1 MKPQLGDTLFNRYTL
16 VTLLRDEPGVQA
28 WKANDRVLAHD
39 CQLFVLTDPSTLED
53 VSSLATQLGR
63 KNGITPVLQFRKS
76 GEAAVLVTRIETGLS
91 LTEYLNGPASGTI
104 SFEAMHSIIG
114 ETAAIATA
122 LETPRLSTDTIR
134 VSVQGVEIADAPL
147 SGLLAE
153 PTKAPE
159 SIQGEQLAIRQL
171 ASVLYALLTRRP
183 SAPDTTYD
191 LASLG
196 EIPGEFRVILSRG
209 LELTKEDGSHGEPM
223 LTLSELTALLG
234 DYKPLTDLTDQD
246 IALPS
251 DAGAGSI
258 STAQVRAVDGDTL
271 VELPDT
277 VVTTE
282 KLPDLTINRAL
293 TEAEAARHA
302 ERVVAEQ
309 NKQTFAE
316 MQADFDSYSPSVLG
330 SSSGDQPGRLSAD
343 AASRL
348 THMPDLPER
357 PASSGDAGGYQGDDL
372 FHEFSFQTQALPT
385 ASGAN
390 PGEETTRIP
399 VFVDPNMAT
408 EAIDVS
414 SVRQEMQTAKP
425 SPALPAPKTGAA
437 ATDAAGANA
446 AAPHTP
452 DMDATI
458 VGMKPI
464 DHDGGAPVAFA
475 PAPHARGV
483 AATDAS
489 TQQPPSFTP
498 KETPAGAVD
507 AATDADNLSKQR
519 LFGKMTTTVAV
530 VIIASVLIVAALAF
544 AVVTFMHS
552 SANPADSGVDKNNQ
566 WPSQQNLDDVPFG
579 DESGDGSSNGSSNG
593 SDQSKDSSQSSG
605 ASAASDGTIELI
617 DVTDAY
623 QR

>member
-39 CQLFVLTDPSTLED
+39 CQLFVLTDPNTLED
-53 VSSLATQLGR
+53 VSSLATLLGR

-76 GEAAVLVTRIETGLS
+76 GDAAVLVTRIESGLS

-104 SFEAMHSIIG
+104 SFEAMRSIIG
-114 ETAAIATA
+114 ETASIATA

-134 VSVQGVEIADAPL
+134 VSVQGIEIADAPL

-183 SAPDTTYD
+183 SSPDTTYD
-191 LASLG
+191 VTSLG
-196 EIPGEFRVILSRG
+196 DIPGDFRVILSRG
-209 LELTKEDGSHGEPM
+209 LELTKEDGRRSEPM

-234 DYKPLTDLTDQD
+234 EYKPLTELTDQD

-258 STAQVRAVDGDTL
+258 STAQVRDFSDDQLT
-271 VELPDT
+271 ELPGI
-277 VVTTE
+277 VITTE
-282 KLPDLTINRAL
+282 KLPDLTIHRAL

-302 ERVVAEQ
+302 EQVVAEQ

-316 MQADFDSYSPSVLG
+316 MQADFDNYAPNVLG
-330 SSSGDQPGRLSAD
+330 SAVGDQPGRLSAD

-348 THMPDLPER
+348 MRMPDLPER
-357 PASSGDAGGYQGDDL
+357 PSTTDDDL
-372 FHEFSFQTQALPT
+372 FHDFSFQTQALPT
-385 ASGAN
+385 MPSSVN

-399 VFVDPNMAT
+399 VVVDPNMVT
-408 EAIDVS
+408 EAIDMS
-414 SVRQEMQTAKP
+414 AARREMQAGKP
-425 SPALPAPKTGAA
+425 NPALPTPSGAA
-437 ATDAAGANA
+437 ANATAAGTA
-446 AAPHTP
+446 AASGAAAGTGTHSP

-458 VGMKPI
+458 VGMTPI
-464 DHDGGAPVAFA
+464 EHDGAGTPVAFA
-475 PAPHARGV
+475 PAPHARGI
-483 AATDAS
+483 ATADAS
-489 TQQPPSFTP
+489 MHQPPSFTP
-498 KETPAGAVD
+498 KEQPVGAGTALD
-507 AATDADNLSKQR
+507 DSDNLAKQR

-530 VIIASVLIVAALAF
+530 VIVASVLIIAALAF
-544 AVVTFMHS
+544 AIVTFTHS
-552 SANPADSGVDKNNQ
+552 SSNPADSGVDKNNE
-566 WPSQQNLDDVPFG
+566 WPSQNNLDDVPFG
-579 DESGDGSSNGSSNG
+579 NG
-593 SDQSKDSSQSSG
+593 SDDSSQSG
-605 ASAASDGTIELI
+605 ANSSAADETGIEFI

-623 QR
+623 FR

>member
-1 MKPQLGDTLFNRYTL
+1 M
-16 VTLLRDEPGVQA
+16 QA

-104 SFEAMHSIIG
+104 SFEAMRSIIG
-114 ETAAIATA
+114 ETAAVATA

-183 SAPDTTYD
+183 SSPDTTYD

-209 LELTKEDGSHGEPM
+209 LELAKEDGSHGEPM

-234 DYKPLTDLTDQD
+234 EYKPLTDLTDQD

-258 STAQVRAVDGDTL
+258 STAQVRAIDGDTL

-330 SSSGDQPGRLSAD
+330 ASAGDQPGRLSAE

-348 THMPDLPER
+348 TRMPDLPER
-357 PASSGDAGGYQGDDL
+357 PAAAGDAGYQGDDL

-414 SVRQEMQTAKP
+414 SVRQEMQSAKP

-437 ATDAAGANA
+437 EAAAAGAAGTAGANA

-489 TQQPPSFTP
+489 MQQPPSFTP
-498 KETPAGAVD
+498 KEAPAGAAE
-507 AATDADNLSKQR
+507 AAADVDNLSKQR

-552 SANPADSGVDKNNQ
+552 NANPADSGVDKNNQ

-579 DESGDGSSNGSSNG
+579 DESGDGSSNGSS
-593 SDQSKDSSQSSG
+593 KDSGQSASNG
-605 ASAASDGTIELI
+605 ASAASDGAVELI